1 MIQASCRS
9 GLWATVWLEW
19 EFAPVPRARIRSA
32 RRRAATT
39 SRAEEPTFL
48 PSLSE
53 ILQKI
58 WAGLPGLLGL
68 FLFLVTLGIF
78 IAISVWEQSTR
89 RSEALRAERE
99 RAREAASP
107 PVSPE
112 PVGAGRDHARK
123 GS

>member
-1 MIQASCRS
+1 M
-9 GLWATVWLEW
+9 WA
-19 EFAPVPRARIRSA
+19 A
-32 RRRAATT
+32 T
-39 SRAEEPTFL
+39 SRAEEPTLL

-58 WAGLPGLLGL
+58 WAAMPGLLGL

-89 RSEALRAERE
+89 RAETLRAE
-99 RAREAASP
+99 RAREAESP
-107 PVSPE
+107 PPTPE
-112 PVGAGRDHARK
+112 PVVAGRDHARK